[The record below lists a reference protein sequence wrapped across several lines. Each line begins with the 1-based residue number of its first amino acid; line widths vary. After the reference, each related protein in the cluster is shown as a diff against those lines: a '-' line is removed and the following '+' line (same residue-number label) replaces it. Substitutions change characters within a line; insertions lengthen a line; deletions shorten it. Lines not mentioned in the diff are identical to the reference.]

1 MPESK
6 RRKKKAATFTPT
18 PAPTDQAKESP
29 RWWVP
34 TAVVLMIVGMLWV
47 VITYIV
53 QAAGPIPGI
62 GNYNLAVG
70 FVVLLAGFL
79 MTLRW
84 R

>member
-6 RRKKKAATFTPT
+6 RRKKKATYTPPSA
-18 PAPTDQAKESP
+18 PAQPKESP

-34 TAVVLMIVGMLWV
+34 TAVVLMVVGMLWV
-47 VITYIV
+47 VVTYIV

-62 GNYNLAVG
+62 GNLNLGIG
-70 FVVLLAGFL
+70 FVVLLVGFL

>member
-6 RRKKKAATFTPT
+6 RRKPKSTYTPP
-18 PAPTDQAKESP
+18 PAPKPKESP

-34 TAVVLMIVGMLWV
+34 TAVVLMVVGMLWV
-47 VITYIV
+47 VITYVIE
-53 QAAGPIPGI
+53 AAGPIPGI
-62 GNYNLAVG
+62 GQWNLAVG
-70 FVVLLAGFL
+70 FVVLLGGFL

>member
-6 RRKKKAATFTPT
+6 RRKKKATYTP
-18 PAPTDQAKESP
+18 PPESSQPKESP
-29 RWWVP
+29 PWWVP
-34 TAVVLMIVGMLWV
+34 TAVALMIVGMLWV
-47 VITYIV
+47 VVTYII

-62 GNYNLAVG
+62 GNLNLAVG

>member
-6 RRKKKAATFTPT
+6 RRKKKSTYTP
-18 PAPTDQAKESP
+18 PPPPKPKESP

-34 TAVVLMIVGMLWV
+34 TAVVLMVVGMLWV
-47 VITYIV
+47 VITYII
-53 QAAGPIPGI
+53 QAAGPIPGL
-62 GNYNLAVG
+62 GQWNLAVG

>member
-6 RRKKKAATFTPT
+6 RRKKKATSTPPTTT
-18 PAPTDQAKESP
+18 PAEVKESP

-34 TAVVLMIVGMLWV
+34 TAVVLMVVGMLWV
-47 VITYIV
+47 VVTYIV

-62 GNYNLAVG
+62 GNLNLGIG
-70 FVVLLAGFL
+70 FVVLLVGFL

>member
-6 RRKKKAATFTPT
+6 RRKKKSTYTPP
-18 PAPTDQAKESP
+18 PAPAKPKETP

-34 TAVVLMIVGMLWV
+34 TAVVLMVVGMLWV
-47 VITYIV
+47 VVTYV
-53 QAAGPIPGI
+53 AQARGPIPEI
-62 GNYNLAVG
+62 GNYNLAIG

>member
-6 RRKKKAATFTPT
+6 RRKKKSTYTP
-18 PAPTDQAKESP
+18 PPPPKPKENP

-34 TAVVLMIVGMLWV
+34 TAIVLMVVGMLWV
-47 VITYIV
+47 VVTYLIN
-53 QAAGPIPGI
+53 AAGPIPGI
-62 GNYNLAVG
+62 GQWNLAVG
-70 FVVLLAGFL
+70 FGVLLAGFL

>member
-1 MPESK
+1 VPESK
-6 RRKKKAATFTPT
+6 RRKSKATYTPPPT
-18 PAPTDQAKESP
+18 PAQPKESP

-34 TAVVLMIVGMLWV
+34 TAVVLMVVGMLWV
-47 VITYIV
+47 VITYII

-62 GNYNLAVG
+62 GNLNLAIG
-70 FVVLLAGFL
+70 FVVLLVGFL

>member
-6 RRKKKAATFTPT
+6 RRKKKSTYTPP
-18 PAPTDQAKESP
+18 PAPAKPKETP

-34 TAVVLMIVGMLWV
+34 TAVTLMVVGMLWV
-47 VITYIV
+47 VVTYV
-53 QAAGPIPGI
+53 AQARGPIPEI
-62 GNYNLAVG
+62 GNYNLAIG